1 MVMRV
6 LQSMETRESSE
17 HPAGQE
23 VWRHLAHVSDLF
35 RSVAAQKEPRTDLNR
50 ITVNQA
56 RIFGYLFR
64 QRSGG
69 EPVRIKTL
77 AHDLDVSSAA
87 ASQAVDRLVAW
98 GMVERT
104 VDPDDRRAVRLSFT
118 PKGDALLRRHEQRAE
133 ELLDSVR
140 GTCTPEDFEVFGRV
154 LAALVAELERRWEAL
169 LDQKAAARAK
179 GPGEPHDTI

>member
-1 MVMRV
+1 MA
-6 LQSMETRESSE
+6 TRDTSKE
-17 HPAGQE
+17 PAGQE

-35 RSVAAQKEPRTDLNR
+35 RSVAAHREPKKELNR

-77 AHDLDVSSAA
+77 AHDLDVSPAA

-118 PKGDALLRRHEQRAE
+118 PKGDALLRRHERRAE

-140 GTCTPEDFEVFGRV
+140 AVCAPEDYEVFGRV
-154 LAALVAELERRWEAL
+154 LAALVAELERRWLAL
-169 LDQKAAARAK
+169 LDEKAAARTK
-179 GPGEPHDTI
+179 GPDAPRNAF

>member
-1 MVMRV
+1 MTTRV
-6 LQSMETRESSE
+6 SSTE
-17 HPAGQE
+17 PADLE

-35 RSVAAQKEPRTDLNR
+35 RAVAAQKEPTKDLNR

-104 VDPDDRRAVRLSFT
+104 VDPDDRRAVRLAFT
-118 PKGDALLRRHEQRAE
+118 PKGTALLKRHEQRAS

-140 GTCTPEDFEVFGRV
+140 GVCSPEDFEVFGRV

-169 LDQKAAARAK
+169 LDEKAASRAK
-179 GPGEPHDTI
+179 GNRCAP